1 MSVATTKNSPGWIPI
16 FSPRECVVGLGTGAC
31 FLFLTFLL
39 CFSTGAQ
46 IRPPTSVPVV
56 SKPEAPKDSL
66 GRTTPQGTVLG
77 FLNASHKGD
86 YELAAGYLN
95 TRLRG
100 KAASD
105 LAHQL
110 YVVLDRR
117 LPARLNQLSDNPEG
131 SFSTPLKP
139 NQELV
144 GTISSN
150 HGKVDIFVERV
161 DRGKAGFLWLFS
173 SETLDAIPDLYDE
186 VNEVSVDTI
195 LPEFLASHRIAGI
208 VLFEWLAV
216 LVGMPLLY
224 FLIVLLNRI
233 LSRLVGGWRRR
244 LYKRPE
250 LPDSTVFPKP
260 VRLLLLAFLIYWITS
275 KLRLSL
281 LERQFWISTVVL
293 ITIAAC
299 TWLLILLNSRGETYI
314 LRRFRN
320 RNLTGATSM
329 LRLARRVVDLL
340 IIFVGV
346 LVTTHYFGLNP
357 SAALAGLG
365 VGGIAVAF
373 AAQKTLENVIG
384 GVSVIFDQTVRAGDF
399 IKVGDTQG
407 TVQEIGLRST
417 RIRTLDRTVVSVP
430 NGQIANMTLENLSSR
445 DKFWFHPILSLRHG
459 TTAPQM
465 HSVLDRIRTLLKES
479 PYLESNTVR
488 VRLLRFGPTALDVEV
503 FAYVL
508 TWEWTQ
514 FLEVQ
519 EELLLRIME
528 CLESTGVQIALPQQT
543 ILATASAAHD
553 AAGLEAIKAPT
564 SEKKPNDNAAAAKS
578 A

>member
-1 MSVATTKNSPGWIPI
+1 MSVATTKNPSRWIRI
-16 FSPRECVVGLGTGAC
+16 SLRYRCVVRLLIGASL
-31 FLFLTFLL
+31 LFLTFLL
-39 CFSTGAQ
+39 RFPTRAQ
-46 IRPPTSVPVV
+46 IRPPASVPVT
-56 SKPEAPKDSL
+56 SKPEVPKDSL

-95 TRLRG
+95 TPLRG
-100 KAASD
+100 KAALD

-150 HGKVDIFVERV
+150 RGNVDIFVERV
-161 DRGKAGFLWLFS
+161 DRGKSGLLWLFS

-186 VNEVSVDTI
+186 VSEVSVDTI
-195 LPEFLASHRIAGI
+195 LPEFLVNHRILGI
-208 VLFEWLAV
+208 VLFEWFAV

-233 LSRLVGGWRRR
+233 LSRLVGQWRRR
-244 LYKRPE
+244 LYKRQD
-250 LPDSTVFPKP
+250 LPDSKIIPYP

-281 LERQFWISTVVL
+281 LERQFWISTA
-293 ITIAAC
+293 IIISIAAC

-314 LRRFRN
+314 LQRFRN

-329 LRLARRVVDLL
+329 LRLGRRAIDLL
-340 IIFVGV
+340 IIFVGI

-373 AAQKTLENVIG
+373 AAQKTLENMIG
-384 GVSVIFDQTVRAGDF
+384 GVSVIFDQTVRAGDL
-399 IKVGDTQG
+399 IKVGETQG
-407 TVQEIGLRST
+407 TVQDIGLRST
-417 RIRTLDRTVVSVP
+417 RIRTLDRSVVSVP
-430 NGQIANMTLENLSSR
+430 NGQLANMTLENLSSR
-445 DKFWFHPILSLRHG
+445 DKCWFHPILSLRHG

-465 HSVLDRIRTLLKES
+465 SNVLDRVRTLLQENK
-479 PYLESNTVR
+479 YLESNTIR
-488 VRLLRFGPTALDVEV
+488 VRLLRFGPTSLDVEV

-508 TWEWTQ
+508 TWEWTE

-519 EELLLRIME
+519 EGLLLRIME
-528 CLESTGVQIALPQQT
+528 CIESAGVQVALPQQT
-543 ILATASAAHD
+543 ILATASTAHH
-553 AAGLEAIKAPT
+553 AVGLEAIEAPT
-564 SEKKPNDNAAAAKS
+564 PAKN
-578 A
+578 

>member
-1 MSVATTKNSPGWIPI
+1 MSVTDTQNSSRWIRI
-16 FSPRECVVGLGTGAC
+16 FSLRECVVRLGTGAG
-31 FLFLTFLL
+31 FLLLTFLL
-39 CFSTGAQ
+39 GFSTWAQ
-46 IRPPTSVPVV
+46 IRPPVSVPVTP
-56 SKPEAPKDSL
+56 KPEVPKDAL
-66 GRTTPQGTVLG
+66 GRSTPQGTVLG

-95 TRLRG
+95 TPLRG
-100 KAASD
+100 KAVLD

-161 DRGKAGFLWLFS
+161 DRGKSGLLWLFS
-173 SETLDAIPDLYDE
+173 SETLDAIPNLYDE
-186 VNEVSVDTI
+186 VNEVSVDAI
-195 LPEFLASHRIAGI
+195 LPEFLVRHRIAGI

-233 LSRLVGGWRRR
+233 LSRLVGRWRRR
-244 LYKRPE
+244 LYKRPD
-250 LPDSTVFPKP
+250 LPDSKIIPHP

-281 LERQFWISTVVL
+281 LERQFWISTA
-293 ITIAAC
+293 IIMTIAAC
-299 TWLLILLNSRGETYI
+299 TWLLILLNSRGETY
-314 LRRFRN
+314 LLQRFRS

-346 LVTTHYFGLNP
+346 LVITHYFGLNP

-365 VGGIAVAF
+365 VGGIVVAF

-384 GVSVIFDQTVRAGDF
+384 GVSVIFDQTVRAGDL
-399 IKVGDTQG
+399 IKVGQTLG
-407 TVQEIGLRST
+407 TVQDIGLRST
-417 RIRTLDRTVVSVP
+417 RIRTLDRSVVSVP

-465 HSVLDRIRTLLKES
+465 SSVLDRIRTLLQENK
-479 PYLESNTVR
+479 YLESDTIR

-508 TWEWTQ
+508 TWEWTE

-519 EELLLRIME
+519 EGLLLRIIE
-528 CLESTGVQIALPQQT
+528 CIESAGVQIALPQQT
-543 ILATASAAHD
+543 ILATAATIHD
-553 AAGLEAIKAPT
+553 PAGLEPIKAPT
-564 SEKKPNDNAAAAKS
+564 SDKN
-578 A
+578 

>member
-1 MSVATTKNSPGWIPI
+1 MSVATTKNSPRWIRI
-16 FSPRECVVGLGTGAC
+16 FWPHECVVRLGTGAG
-31 FLFLTFLL
+31 FLLLTFLL
-39 CFSTGAQ
+39 CFPTWAQ
-46 IRPPTSVPVV
+46 LRPPASVPVT
-56 SKPEAPKDSL
+56 SKPEVPKDSL

-86 YELAAGYLN
+86 NELAAGYLN
-95 TRLRG
+95 TPLRG

-131 SFSTPLKP
+131 SFSIPLKP

-150 HGKVDIFVERV
+150 HGNVDIFVERV
-161 DRGKAGFLWLFS
+161 DRGKSGLLWLFS
-173 SETLDAIPDLYDE
+173 SETLDAIPDLYGE

-195 LPEFLASHRIAGI
+195 LPEFLVSHRIAGI

-233 LSRLVGGWRRR
+233 LSRLVGRWRRH
-244 LYKRPE
+244 LYKRPD
-250 LPDSTVFPKP
+250 LPDSKIIPNP

-281 LERQFWISTVVL
+281 LERQFWISTAII
-293 ITIAAC
+293 ITIAAS

-314 LRRFRN
+314 LQRFRN
-320 RNLTGATSM
+320 RKLTGATSM
-329 LRLARRVVDLL
+329 LRLARRAIDLL
-340 IIFVGV
+340 VIFVGV
-346 LVTTHYFGLNP
+346 LVIMHYFGLNP
-357 SAALAGLG
+357 SAALAGVG

-384 GVSVIFDQTVRAGDF
+384 GVSVIFDQTVRAGDL
-399 IKVGDTQG
+399 IKVGETQG
-407 TVQEIGLRST
+407 TVQDIGLRST
-417 RIRTLDRTVVSVP
+417 RIRTLDRSVVSVP
-430 NGQIANMTLENLSSR
+430 NGQLANMTLENLSSR
-445 DKFWFHPILSLRHG
+445 DKCWFHPILSLRHG

-465 HSVLDRIRTLLKES
+465 SSVLDRIRTLLQENK
-479 PYLESNTVR
+479 YLESNTIR
-488 VRLLRFGPTALDVEV
+488 VRLLRFGPTSLDVEV

-508 TWEWTQ
+508 TWEWTE

-519 EELLLRIME
+519 EGLLLRIME
-528 CLESTGVQIALPQQT
+528 CIESAGVQIALPQQT
-543 ILATASAAHD
+543 ILATAATAQD
-553 AAGLEAIKAPT
+553 AAGTEPIKAPT
-564 SEKKPNDNAAAAKS
+564 SEKKRMTARQ
-578 A
+578 

>member
-1 MSVATTKNSPGWIPI
+1 MSVATTKNSSRWIRI
-16 FSPRECVVGLGTGAC
+16 FLPHECVVRLGTSAS
-31 FLFLTFLL
+31 FLFLSFLL
-39 CFSTGAQ
+39 CFSTWAQ
-46 IRPPTSVPVV
+46 VGPSASVPVT
-56 SKPEAPKDSL
+56 SQPKLPKDSL

-86 YELAAGYLN
+86 NELAAGYLN
-95 TRLRG
+95 TGLRG

-110 YVVLDRR
+110 FVVLDRR
-117 LPARLNQLSDNPEG
+117 LPARLNQLSDDPEG

-161 DRGKAGFLWLFS
+161 DRGNSGFLWLFS

-195 LPEFLASHRIAGI
+195 LPEFLVSHRIAGI
-208 VLFEWLAV
+208 VLFAWLAV
-216 LVGMPLLY
+216 LGGMPLLY

-233 LSRLVGGWRRR
+233 LSRLVGRWRRS
-244 LYKRPE
+244 LYKRPD
-250 LPDSTVFPKP
+250 LPDFKVLPDP

-281 LERQFWISTVVL
+281 LERQFWISTAIV

-299 TWLLILLNSRGETYI
+299 TWLMILLNSRGETYI
-314 LRRFRN
+314 LQRFRN

-329 LRLARRVVDLL
+329 LRFARRVIDLL
-340 IIFVGV
+340 VIFVGV
-346 LVTTHYFGLNP
+346 LVTMHYFGLNP

-399 IKVGDTQG
+399 IKVGETQG

-417 RIRTLDRTVVSVP
+417 RIRTLDRSVVSVP

-445 DKFWFHPILSLRHG
+445 DKCWFHPILSLRHG

-465 HSVLDRIRTLLKES
+465 YNVLDRIRTVLKES
-479 PYLESNTVR
+479 PYLESNTIR
-488 VRLLRFGPTALDVEV
+488 VRLLRFGPTSLDVEV

-508 TWEWTQ
+508 TWEWTH

-519 EELLLRIME
+519 EGLLLRIME
-528 CLESTGVQIALPQQT
+528 CIESAGVQIALPQQT
-543 ILATASAAHD
+543 ILATASTVQD
-553 AAGLEAIKAPT
+553 PAGLSGSKVNT
-564 SEKKPNDNAAAAKS
+564 
-578 A
+578 

>member
-1 MSVATTKNSPGWIPI
+1 MSVATTKNSSRWIRTFLPH
-16 FSPRECVVGLGTGAC
+16 ECVVRLVAGVCL
-31 FLFLTFLL
+31 LLLSFLL
-39 CFSTGAQ
+39 CLSTQAQ
-46 IRPPTSVPVV
+46 VRPPTSLPITP
-56 SKPEAPKDSL
+56 KPEVPKDSL

-77 FLNASHKGD
+77 FLNACHKGD
-86 YELAAGYLN
+86 NEVAAGYLN
-95 TRLRG
+95 TPLHG
-100 KAASD
+100 KAALD

-117 LPARLNQLSDNPEG
+117 LPARLNQLSDDPEG
-131 SFSTPLKP
+131 SFSTPLRP
-139 NQELV
+139 DQELV

-173 SETLDAIPDLYDE
+173 SETLDAIPGLYDE

-195 LPEFLASHRIAGI
+195 LPEFLVSHRIAGI

-224 FLIVLLNRI
+224 FLIVLLNRV
-233 LSRLVGGWRRR
+233 LSRLVGQWRRR
-244 LYKRPE
+244 LYKRPDI
-250 LPDSTVFPKP
+250 PDSKVLPSP
-260 VRLLLLAFLIYWITS
+260 VRLLLLALLIYWITS

-281 LERQFWISTVVL
+281 LERQFWISTAII
-293 ITIAAC
+293 ITIAASA
-299 TWLLILLNSRGETYI
+299 WLLILLNSRGETYI

-320 RNLTGATSM
+320 RKLTGATSM

-346 LVTTHYFGLNP
+346 LVIMHYFGLNP

-399 IKVGDTQG
+399 VKVGDTLG
-407 TVQEIGLRST
+407 TVQDIGLRST
-417 RIRTLDRTVVSVP
+417 RIRTLDRSVVSVP

-445 DKFWFHPILSLRHG
+445 DKCWFHPILSLRHG

-465 HSVLDRIRTLLKES
+465 RSVLDRIRALLRES
-479 PYLESNTVR
+479 KYLESNTVR
-488 VRLLRFGPTALDVEV
+488 VRLLRFGPTSLDVEV

-508 TWEWTQ
+508 TWEWTE

-528 CLESTGVQIALPQQT
+528 CIESAGVQIALPQQT
-543 ILATASAAHD
+543 ILTIASTAPDPAVPEPIKTPTPGKKRNND
-553 AAGLEAIKAPT
+553 AAA
-564 SEKKPNDNAAAAKS
+564 SKS

>member
-1 MSVATTKNSPGWIPI
+1 MSVTNTQNSSRWIRT
-16 FSPRECVVGLGTGAC
+16 FSPRECVVRLGTGAG
-31 FLFLTFLL
+31 FLLLTFLL
-39 CFSTGAQ
+39 CFSTWAQ
-46 IRPPTSVPVV
+46 IRPPVSVPLTP
-56 SKPEAPKDSL
+56 KPEVPKDAL
-66 GRTTPQGTVLG
+66 GRSTPQGTVLG

-86 YELAAGYLN
+86 HELAAGYLN
-95 TRLRG
+95 TPLHG
-100 KAASD
+100 KAALD

-144 GTISSN
+144 GTINSN
-150 HGKVDIFVERV
+150 HGNVDIFVERV
-161 DRGKAGFLWLFS
+161 DRGKSGFLWLFS
-173 SETLDAIPDLYDE
+173 SETLDAIPELYDE
-186 VNEVSVDTI
+186 VNEVTVDTI
-195 LPEFLASHRIAGI
+195 LPEFLVRHRIAGI

-233 LSRLVGGWRRR
+233 LSRLVGRWRRR
-244 LYKRPE
+244 LSKRPD
-250 LPDSTVFPKP
+250 LPDSKIIPHP

-281 LERQFWISTVVL
+281 LERQFWINTAVIV
-293 ITIAAC
+293 TIAAC

-314 LRRFRN
+314 LQRFRN

-399 IKVGDTQG
+399 IKVGETQG
-407 TVQEIGLRST
+407 TVQDIGLRST
-417 RIRTLDRTVVSVP
+417 RIRTLDRSVVSVP

-465 HSVLDRIRTLLKES
+465 SSVLDRIRTLLKES
-479 PYLESNTVR
+479 TYLESNTVR
-488 VRLLRFGPTALDVEV
+488 VRLLRFGPTSLDVEV

-508 TWEWTQ
+508 TWEWTH

-528 CLESTGVQIALPQQT
+528 CIESVGVQIALPQQT
-543 ILATASAAHD
+543 ILATASTVHD
-553 AAGLEAIKAPT
+553 PAGLEPIKAPT
-564 SEKKPNDNAAAAKS
+564 PEKKLNDNAAAAKS

>member
-1 MSVATTKNSPGWIPI
+1 MSVTSTKNSSRWIRI
-16 FSPRECVVGLGTGAC
+16 FLPHACVVRLGTGTG
-31 FLFLTFLL
+31 FLFLSFLL
-39 CFSTGAQ
+39 CFSTWAQ
-46 IRPPTSVPVV
+46 VGPSASVPVTSQ
-56 SKPEAPKDSL
+56 SKLPKDSL

-86 YELAAGYLN
+86 KELAAGYLN

-117 LPARLNQLSDNPEG
+117 LPARLNLLSDNPEG

-161 DRGKAGFLWLFS
+161 DRGKSGFLWLFS
-173 SETLDAIPDLYDE
+173 SETLDAIPDLYEE

-195 LPEFLASHRIAGI
+195 LPEFLVSHRIAGI

-233 LSRLVGGWRRR
+233 LSRLVGRWRRR
-244 LYKRPE
+244 LYKRPD
-250 LPDSTVFPKP
+250 LPDSKIIPNP
-260 VRLLLLAFLIYWITS
+260 VGLLLLAFLIYWITS

-281 LERQFWISTVVL
+281 LERQFWISTAII
-293 ITIAAC
+293 ITIAAS
-299 TWLLILLNSRGETYI
+299 TWLMILLNSRGETYI
-314 LRRFRN
+314 LQRFRN

-329 LRLARRVVDLL
+329 LRLARRVVDLS

-346 LVTTHYFGLNP
+346 LVTMHYFGLNP

-399 IKVGDTQG
+399 IKVGETQG
-407 TVQEIGLRST
+407 TVQDIGLRST
-417 RIRTLDRTVVSVP
+417 RIRTLDRSVVSVP

-459 TTAPQM
+459 TTTPQM
-465 HSVLDRIRTLLKES
+465 YSVLDRIRTLLKES
-479 PYLESNTVR
+479 PYLESNTIR
-488 VRLLRFGPTALDVEV
+488 VRLLRFGPTSLDVEV

-508 TWEWTQ
+508 TWEWTH

-528 CLESTGVQIALPQQT
+528 CIESAGVQIALPQQT
-543 ILATASAAHD
+543 ILATALTAHD
-553 AAGLEAIKAPT
+553 AAGLEPTKASTP
-564 SEKKPNDNAAAAKS
+564 EKKLNDNAAAAKS

>member
-1 MSVATTKNSPGWIPI
+1 MSVATTKKSSRWTRI
-16 FSPRECVVGLGTGAC
+16 FLPHKCVVRLGTGAS
-31 FLFLTFLL
+31 FLFLSFLF
-39 CFSTGAQ
+39 CFSTWAQ
-46 IRPPTSVPVV
+46 VGPSASVPITSEPKV
-56 SKPEAPKDSL
+56 PKDAL
-66 GRTTPQGTVLG
+66 GRSTPQGTVLG

-86 YELAAGYLN
+86 NELAAGYLN

-139 NQELV
+139 DQELV

-161 DRGKAGFLWLFS
+161 DRGKSGFLWLFS

-195 LPEFLASHRIAGI
+195 LPEFLVSHRIAGI

-224 FLIVLLNRI
+224 SLIVLLNRI
-233 LSRLVGGWRRR
+233 LSRLVGQWRRR
-244 LYKRPE
+244 LYKRPD
-250 LPDSTVFPKP
+250 LPDSKIISNP

-281 LERQFWISTVVL
+281 LERQFWISTAII

-299 TWLLILLNSRGETYI
+299 TWLAILLNSRGETYI
-314 LRRFRN
+314 LQSFRN

-340 IIFVGV
+340 VIFVGV
-346 LVTTHYFGLNP
+346 LVTMHYFGLNP
-357 SAALAGLG
+357 GAALAGLG

-399 IKVGDTQG
+399 IKVGETQG

-417 RIRTLDRTVVSVP
+417 RIRTLDRSVVSVP

-465 HSVLDRIRTLLKES
+465 SSVLDRIRTLLKES
-479 PYLESNTVR
+479 SHLESDTVR
-488 VRLLRFGPTALDVEV
+488 VRLLRFGPTSLDVEV

-508 TWEWTQ
+508 TWEWTH

-519 EELLLRIME
+519 EGLLLRIIE
-528 CLESTGVQIALPQQT
+528 CIESAGVQIALPPQT
-543 ILATASAAHD
+543 VLATAHD
-553 AAGLEAIKAPT
+553 AARLEPSKTPT
-564 SEKKPNDNAAAAKS
+564 PKKKLNDNAAAAKS